1 MLIRPLCVL
10 FLPDCSS
17 ARSKSARENPP
28 SPKHRDP
35 ADRKLRRESP
45 LHIRCEPPKK
55 FSMARFRVEGFGGGE
70 GISPRADGGDPS
82 KGVWFIMDPS
92 YSPSQVQEDRIP
104 SFRGVRE
111 NVARLPDYSDF
122 HDGLVGWPG
131 DCGRKEPAGKANR
144 SHPLPSGGQRRES
157 SFHRLATGG
166 YGRAKTKQ
174 PYAWFKYGIA
184 TQSQDHLPNGLALFV
199 RFFACNL
206 WA

>member
-55 FSMARFRVEGFGGGE
+55 FSMARFRVEGFGGRE
-70 GISPRADGGDPS
+70 GTSPGADGGNPS

-92 YSPSQVQEDRIP
+92 YSLSQVQEERIP
-104 SFRGVRE
+104 SFRGVGE

-131 DCGRKEPAGKANR
+131 ECGRKESAGRRIVATRCQAVEAARVRRPPSGDRWLRPGIANVLLPNR
-144 SHPLPSGGQRRES
+144 SHPLPSGGQRRE
-157 SFHRLATGG
+157 
-166 YGRAKTKQ
+166 
-174 PYAWFKYGIA
+174 
-184 TQSQDHLPNGLALFV
+184 
-199 RFFACNL
+199 
-206 WA
+206 